1 MTTTPRVVHYPFM
14 ALALA
19 FFCRWLG
26 VSLYL
31 IFLFIVVVIL
41 LNMLIAAMAD
51 TYSNVQSDA
60 QRDLALARA
69 WIVARVEHN
78 SMLRIVRETPT
89 LTHSHLRTCTLT
101 YPPTCFLRHLY

>member
-1 MTTTPRVVHYPFM
+1 MEQPHAPLPLQQCT
-14 ALALA
+14 ADGLALSPVY
-19 FFCRWLG
+19 RWLG
-26 VSLYL
+26 VLLYL
-31 IFLFIVVVIL
+31 VFLFIVVVIL

-78 SMLRIVRETPT
+78 SMLRIVRNAPT
-89 LTHSHLRTCTLT
+89 HLLCVQQDNNVIVYFSQATT
-101 YPPTCFLRHLY
+101 

>member
-1 MTTTPRVVHYPFM
+1 MSPVY
-14 ALALA
+14 
-19 FFCRWLG
+19 RWLG
-26 VSLYL
+26 VLLYL
-31 IFLFIVVVIL
+31 VFLFIVVVIL

-78 SMLRIVRETPT
+78 SMLRIVRNVLPAFPPK
-89 LTHSHLRTCTLT
+89 
-101 YPPTCFLRHLY
+101 YPS